1 MFPFA
6 KSVTSRASLPQLSA
20 WVAAMSLGF
29 MPACSPNRPTLAGA
43 GQLSL
48 GQLTAS
54 KAYSKNVPSKAKGND
69 QATWSV
75 NDGIISLG
83 QNGSERTDD
92 NPTGTDDNT
101 SSPSPSGPSNE
112 SSDDSN
118 QGSSGVVGSNLEVLE
133 VRGAAVVLIV
143 EPLDNLLTRALNAAG
158 QEITESGGSN
168 DDYADDS
175 HHDDD
180 SHHGNGNGDD
190 DSSDDSDDS
199 NSSDDDFTDDSD
211 DIYHDVT
218 SDDFLGENDDSDD
231 KDSDDKDGDDKDSD
245 DKDSDYGDDRRRHL
259 RSSSNDDSS
268 EDLACGSTDLD
279 LYFGCQGTYVARA
292 EVYTQDG
299 RLGLAPFRVR
309 GDYAV
314 SMIELG
320 CLDNEKQLSSET
332 QIEVAVNVAATSGP
346 GEIKVK
352 ARRDLATYS
361 FELEA
366 QVQSD
371 KKGNKRVSVNG
382 TRILELVRVDAS
394 TYVEHDGLF
403 TVE

>member
-1 MFPFA
+1 MFLSA
-6 KSVTSRASLPQLSA
+6 KNALPRASLPQLSA
-20 WVAAMSLGF
+20 CVAALSLGL

-48 GQLTAS
+48 GELTAS

-92 NPTGTDDNT
+92 NPSGSDDT
-101 SSPSPSGPSNE
+101 ASSPTPSGPSNE
-112 SSDDSN
+112 STDDSH

-143 EPLDNLLTRALNAAG
+143 EPLDNLLTRALNAVG
-158 QEITESGGSN
+158 QEVYESGGN
-168 DDYADDS
+168 DDYGS
-175 HHDDD
+175 DDD
-180 SHHGNGNGDD
+180 HGDD
-190 DSSDDSDDS
+190 DSSNDSDAD
-199 NSSDDDFTDDSD
+199 NSSDDDLSDDSD
-211 DIYHDVT
+211 EDYYDVT
-218 SDDFLGENDDSDD
+218 SDDFLNEDGDDNDSDSDD
-231 KDSDDKDGDDKDSD
+231 DDGDDHRRDARGSSD
-245 DKDSDYGDDRRRHL
+245 
-259 RSSSNDDSS
+259 DDSS

-279 LYFGCQGTYVARA
+279 LYFGCQGTYVART

-320 CLDNEKQLSSET
+320 CLDTNKQLSSET

-346 GEIKVK
+346 GQIKVK
-352 ARRDLATYS
+352 ARRDRATYA

-382 TRILELVRVDAS
+382 TRVLELVRVDAS